1 MVASQPIEDS
11 RCDLTSNDQSSST
24 ATTST
29 AATPQAQ
36 DFSGQ
41 TSKSL
46 LHNTPIKKKQ
56 RKVIRA
62 RGQKIRRLRKTLE
75 KKSSKKI
82 TEEKALEIALA
93 KLPENL
99 ANFVKIQVNLH
110 SKKKKGRRYSPQ
122 LKSLAISIYH
132 ASGKAYRMLYKIVYF
147 ANKNITQAI
156 HIKTTS
162 YSWLFP
168 RCTQYYQ
175 EQSFAHE

>member
-11 RCDLTSNDQSSST
+11 TCELTSKDQSCST

-29 AATPQAQ
+29 AATPLAQ

-41 TSKSL
+41 TSKYL

-62 RGQKIRRLRKTLE
+62 QVQKIRRLRKTLQ

-82 TEEKALEIALA
+82 SEEKALEIALA

-99 ANFVKIQVNLH
+99 ANFVKMKVN
-110 SKKKKGRRYSPQ
+110 PWQ
-122 LKSLAISIYH
+122 
-132 ASGKAYRMLYKIVYF
+132 F
-147 ANKNITQAI
+147 PFIT
-156 HIKTTS
+156 
-162 YSWLFP
+162 
-168 RCTQYYQ
+168 
-175 EQSFAHE
+175 